1 MSFYPSENAFI
12 VPKDKHL
19 DEFGEAETSR
29 VTIFIFIT
37 LILMSFFG
45 EAWTNEEI
53 SNSVYIF
60 SRKKHH
66 LCGINTTVELQKRNT
81 AYLIKKL
88 TFKHEK
94 AI

>member
-1 MSFYPSENAFI
+1 MSFYPSENTFT
-12 VPKDKHL
+12 VPKDKRL
-19 DEFGEAETSR
+19 DEFGEAEKSR
-29 VTIFIFIT
+29 VTIFIT
-37 LILMSFFG
+37 LILMSLFD
-45 EAWTNEEI
+45 EAWTNQEI
-53 SNSVYIF
+53 SKSVYIF

-66 LCGINTTVELQKRNT
+66 LCVINMTVEPQKRNT